1 MVVLILEKA
10 AEKSVCALR
19 TVSHAERCGDVSSS
33 YSNRMHNAWVLTQK
47 LVVDLWLWSGCC
59 CAKLKMLS
67 LAASLVNRRS
77 FTRVLRC
84 GLMRVLRRYGTNAAP
99 NAGSARVATFASGSA
114 IAQDQQLAVLAR
126 TAVVVAAASREMRK
140 INRARLSSGGGCN
153 NSLVGALPL
162 HTSESVSFIPRV
174 KVPVCASAPEAH
186 ASSGG

>member
-1 MVVLILEKA
+1 
-10 AEKSVCALR
+10 
-19 TVSHAERCGDVSSS
+19 
-33 YSNRMHNAWVLTQK
+33 MHNAWVLTQK

-126 TAVVVAAASREMRK
+126 RRPCKIVAAASREMRK

-162 HTSESVSFIPRV
+162 HTSESVSFIPRTRGSR
-174 KVPVCASAPEAH
+174 CRSACPLLKPQVWVAELV
-186 ASSGG
+186 